1 LSKPFLNL
9 GSLKIFAKS
18 LNSWQIVSKLDWF
31 QVIVLIHLLKN
42 LVSSKIVDGKITPG
56 MCKKKNLYKMQTT
69 RKIAEKKSRKE
80 NMFVYVCKNF
90 NVIKDRM
97 IEGY

>member
-1 LSKPFLNL
+1 
-9 GSLKIFAKS
+9 
-18 LNSWQIVSKLDWF
+18 
-31 QVIVLIHLLKN
+31 
-42 LVSSKIVDGKITPG
+42 
-56 MCKKKNLYKMQTT
+56 MQTT

>member
-56 MCKKKNLYKMQTT
+56 VCKKKIFIKCKPQEKLLKKIQN
-69 RKIAEKKSRKE
+69 RK
-80 NMFVYVCKNF
+80 YVC
-90 NVIKDRM
+90 VCV
-97 IEGY
+97 